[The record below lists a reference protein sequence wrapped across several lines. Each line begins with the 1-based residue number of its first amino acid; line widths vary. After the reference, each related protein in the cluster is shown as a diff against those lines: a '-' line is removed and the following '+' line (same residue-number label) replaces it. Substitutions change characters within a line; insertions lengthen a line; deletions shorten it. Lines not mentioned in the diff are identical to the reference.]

1 MTTAGATSEP
11 STITI
16 MTDLASSIA
25 TGTMATSEFST
36 FTIVTDQEQ
45 TGSSVSPDSAT
56 QGPGVGN
63 TMAGEQTE
71 STATDVSVTDG
82 LDEEITT
89 GEEQT
94 GSPVTAAPVSLG
106 PDADNTTGGAPATES
121 PVTEVSEGQGP
132 GADNTTRDGEQTGS
146 PVTAAPVSLGP
157 DADNTTGGA
166 PVTESPVTEGPEGP
180 GGDNT
185 TRDGEIISTTL
196 SAVSEQTGS
205 PVTAGPVTLRPDG
218 DNTTGGENT
227 ESPVTGAPVTQDPD
241 TGDTTKAEIEATTAQ
256 FNISNF
262 GEFITTYYTLGT
274 GNVTSIPLNFGREII
289 AQMAKE
295 NALAF
300 RFFLQART
308 SGIVTN
314 AFSSTATLASLSG
327 IRQEPE
333 ANDEEDEL
341 GTEGTTF
348 VSALDRV
355 NKTTTFNNTDCL
367 NTVKLV
373 LMKVE
378 FTNAITGELYPCD
391 LSNQANAKP
400 PYVEIIDVYNRTVIN
415 RYCYLET

>member
-89 GEEQT
+89 GE
-94 GSPVTAAPVSLG
+94 
-106 PDADNTTGGAPATES
+106 
-121 PVTEVSEGQGP
+121 
-132 GADNTTRDGEQTGS
+132 EQTGS